1 MTNSNSYALL
11 LKRPSLRDEIDAEMA
26 GRSLREFVRQAWPIV
41 EPSTPF
47 VPGWHIDA
55 IIEHLEAVSRG
66 QIRNL
71 LINVP
76 PRHMKSL
83 LVSVF
88 WPSWEWIR
96 FPERRWLYSSYAAS
110 LSIRDSVNCRR
121 LIESP
126 WYQEHWGDRF
136 ALTSDQN
143 TKGRFDNNRTGYR
156 LTTSVGG
163 AVTGEG
169 GDRIVCDD
177 PHNVQEA
184 ESDSIRKSTLDWYDV
199 VMSTRVNDPKTASK
213 VVVMQRCHQ
222 QDLSGHLLEQ
232 GGFEH
237 LRLPAEYE
245 GPPCVTSIGW
255 RDPRDEHGALL
266 WPARFGTVEVED
278 LKRSLGSY
286 AAAGQLQQRPSPSGG
301 GIFKLHWFRYFQPR
315 GMNLL
320 PVVVRLPDGT
330 LTSIPAIEV
339 PHCVEQIQSWDC
351 AFKDLET
358 SDYVVGQVWGRLD
371 ACYFLGHQVR
381 GRMDFPST
389 VTAVREVSADW
400 PRAFAKLIEDKAN
413 GSAVIQMLSN
423 EIPGI
428 LPVNP
433 SGGKI
438 ARAAG
443 CGLGLKTGSVW
454 SQGGPC
460 DQTSNDGARGTR
472 APKLTCRRRTRRTRP
487 VPCFELGQALSPA
500 KPSEHHFQCE
510 LDNAP
515 GFTRLD
521 DRLRARRSHA
531 GAARLAEGGAENTV
545 RADA

>member
-1 MTNSNSYALL
+1 MKNSNSFAPLL
-11 LKRPSLRDEIDAEMA
+11 TRPCLRDEIDAEMA
-26 GRSLREFVRQAWPIV
+26 SRSLREFVRQAWPVV

-55 IIEHLEAVSRG
+55 IIEHLEAVTRG

-88 WPSWEWIR
+88 WLAWEWIR
-96 FPERRWLYSSYAAS
+96 WPERRWLFSSYAAS
-110 LSIRDSVNCRR
+110 LSIRDSVICRR
-121 LIESP
+121 LLESP
-126 WYQEHWGDRF
+126 WYKAHWGDRF

-143 TKGRFDNNRTGYR
+143 TKGRFDKNRSGYR

-184 ESDSIRKSTLDWYDV
+184 ESDSVRKTTLDWFDV
-199 VMSTRVNDPKTASK
+199 VMSTRVNDPKTSSK

-232 GGFEH
+232 GGLEH

-245 GPPCVTSIGW
+245 SPPCVTSIGW
-255 RDPRDEHGALL
+255 TDPRTAHGELL
-266 WPARFGTVEVED
+266 WPDRFGPEEMES

-286 AAAGQLQQRPSPSGG
+286 AAAGQLQQRPSPAEGG
-301 GIFKLHWFRYFQPR
+301 LLKRHWFRFWQPP
-315 GMNLL
+315 GANLP
-320 PVVVRLPDGT
+320 PVMVRLPDGT
-330 LTSIPAIEV
+330 QQACIAHEIAN
-339 PHCVEQIQSWDC
+339 VEEQAQSWDC

-358 SDYVVGQVWGRLD
+358 SDFVVGQVWGRLRSAYLLLD
-371 ACYFLGHQVR
+371 QVR
-381 GRMDFPST
+381 ARMDCPATVKAVRQLSAKWRST
-389 VTAVREVSADW
+389 V
-400 PRAFAKLIEDKAN
+400 AKMIEDKAN
-413 GSAVIQMLSN
+413 GSAVIQMLMH

-438 ARAAG
+438 ARCIGSQPTDRSRQRVLAPSAVYA
-443 CGLGLKTGSVW
+443 LG
-454 SQGGPC
+454 
-460 DQTSNDGARGTR
+460 DGFHRGVR
-472 APKLTCRRRTRRTRP
+472 
-487 VPCFELGQALSPA
+487 CFPQR
-500 KPSEHHFQCE
+500 C
-510 LDNAP
+510 
-515 GFTRLD
+515 T
-521 DRLRARRSHA
+521 
-531 GAARLAEGGAENTV
+531 
-545 RADA
+545 